1 MEYGFLDLLNLIGSL
16 GLFIYGMKVMSE
28 GIQKA
33 AGNRLKS
40 ILGSM
45 TKNRYLGVL
54 SGLMITTLVQSSS
67 ATTVMTVSFVN
78 AGLLSLIQSAGIIMG
93 ANVGTTVTAWLV
105 TYFGFKFDIAIIT
118 LPIIAIGLPMLFI
131 QKGNWRFWAEFL
143 IGFALLFYGLDLL
156 KDSVPDVESNAGM
169 LEFLQGFTNWGYG
182 SYLFFILIGT
192 LITIIVQSSSAS
204 MTITLILVA
213 KGWINFEIAAA
224 LVLGE
229 NIGTTITAWLASLV
243 GNVHAKR
250 AARIHSMFNI
260 IGVFWILLIFPFFLQ
275 AVDVVTINLFG
286 LNSPLVNY
294 TSEELAAFYPEQLKA
309 RKDSVTF
316 GLSIFHT
323 MFNMVNVL
331 LLIGFAQKLVELA
344 VKMVKPKDTDDEKY
358 SLEYINGG
366 MTSSVELSLMEA
378 QKEISNYGRLVR
390 KMMTFLSGIVNEK
403 DTKTINQSL
412 QRIEKYEQITDNIE
426 LEVSDYLIQVAKN
439 ELTEQTSA
447 RIQSMLSI
455 INDIERQGDII
466 YQMSKT
472 MERKKDSKVWFT
484 PKQRESI
491 NTMFNKVDEALEC
504 MNKNLESPYE
514 EADLDKAV
522 QLEKQL
528 DQMRNKYRKSHLKSI
543 EKGDYNIRAGLIFVD
558 LISSAE
564 KLGDHIINVSEA
576 AKGQNLE

>member
-1 MEYGFLDLLNLIGSL
+1 MEYGFLNLLNLIGSL

-45 TKNRYLGVL
+45 TKNRYLGVF
-54 SGLMITTLVQSSS
+54 SGLLITTLVQSSS

-105 TYFGFKFDIAIIT
+105 TYFGFKFDIVDIT

-131 QKGNWRFWAEFL
+131 QKGNWRFWAEFF

-156 KDSVPDVESNAGM
+156 KSSVPDVESNAGM

-204 MTITLILVA
+204 MTITLILLA
-213 KGWINFEIAAA
+213 EGWINFEIAAA

-229 NIGTTITAWLASLV
+229 NIGTTITAWIASLV

-260 IGVFWILLIFPFFLQ
+260 IGVVWILVLFPFFLE
-275 AVDVVTINLFG
+275 AVNYVTMTLFD
-286 LNSPLVNY
+286 LNSPLTNY
-294 TSEELAAFYPEQLKA
+294 SSEELAAFTPEQLKA

-316 GLSIFHT
+316 GLSTFHT
-323 MFNMVNVL
+323 LFNLVNVL
-331 LLIGFAQKLVELA
+331 LLIGFAQKLVDIA
-344 VKMVKPKDTDDEKY
+344 VRMVKPKDTDDEKY
-358 SLEYINGG
+358 SLEYISGG

-390 KMMTFLSGIVNEK
+390 KMMGFLSAIVTEK
-403 DTKTINQSL
+403 DPKSIKHNL

-472 MERKKDSKVWFT
+472 MERKMESKVWFT
-484 PKQRESI
+484 PKQRDSI
-491 NTMFNKVDEALEC
+491 NAMFDKVDEALEC
-504 MNKNLESPYE
+504 MNKNLDGPYE
-514 EADLDKAV
+514 EADLEEAV
-522 QLEKQL
+522 KIEKEL

-558 LISSAE
+558 LISTAE
-564 KLGDHIINVSEA
+564 KLGDHVINVSEA
-576 AKGQNLE
+576 TKGQNLE